1 MPYEPLSAAVT
12 VGASLANEWYAKDA
26 ARRNQKY
33 YRENMQANYNISQQ
47 AQRNAAKNEVEGLR
61 KAGLSPALADGAA
74 GAPQVSAAGGT
85 QEPAKMDPSNLL
97 LMAQIKNLESQTK
110 KNEAEAANTNQKTG
124 EAQTAGKS
132 ASRNLYNFYQT
143 LSEET
148 DDPNLRDFYIAMS
161 KDAQEAGELAS
172 GALASSAQFNE
183 FYAASFEAKKR
194 SIEARFDAL
203 IAEGRKDKAI
213 KKGDWFDEV
222 VNLPYKQVRKIGAE
236 IAEIG
241 ANEENLKVLKKLN
254 EAKEKLTQEEM
265 KRVEAMK
272 KRLEDYN
279 IAQYIKNGDSLGALA
294 AFFGLLIE
302 SAATAPAHFNV
313 H

>member
-85 QEPAKMDPSNLL
+85 QEPAKLDPSNLL
-97 LMAQIKNLESQTK
+97 LMAQIKNLESQTE
-110 KNEAEAANTNQKTG
+110 KNEAEAANTKQKTG
-124 EAQTAGKS
+124 EAQTAGKT
-132 ASRNLYNFYQT
+132 ASLNLSNYFSKLGDDTKDKNLQAFY
-143 LSEET
+143 
-148 DDPNLRDFYIAMS
+148 YAMADEA
-161 KDAQEAGELAS
+161 DAAKEYAS
-172 GALASSAQFNE
+172 GALASFSQFNE
-183 FYAASFEAKKR
+183 FYAASFEARKR
-194 SIEARFDAL
+194 AIEARFEAI
-203 IAEGRKDKAI
+203 IAEGREQKAGKKDHWYKTI
-213 KKGDWFDEV
+213 VD
-222 VNLPYKQVRKIGAE
+222 LPYREVRKIGQE
-236 IAEIG
+236 ISNIA
-241 ANEENLKVLKKLN
+241 ADTENLKVLKKLN
-254 EAKEKLTQEEM
+254 EAKTDLTEEEQ
-265 KRVEAMK
+265 KRVEQMK

-294 AFFGLLIE
+294 AFFGLLLE